1 MEIPIVIKAQ
11 LVEEKIK
18 LWSNTSYAAQ
28 IDLRVAKKL
37 NDPQQEKAALEMM
50 KKCEEA
56 IMLLEEILEA
66 LNSGKI
72 AEGTIVDGN
81 EEIKT

>member
-11 LVEEKIK
+11 LVEEKMK
-18 LWSNTSYAAQ
+18 LWLNTSYAAQ
-28 IDLRVAKKL
+28 IDLRVAKKI

-56 IMLLEEILEA
+56 IMLLEELFEE
-66 LNSGKI
+66 LNSGKL
-72 AEGTIVDGN
+72 AEGTFIDDS
-81 EEIKT
+81 EDIKP